1 MEAGLPE
8 GTQLAHKHGWL
19 TDSTDGLVH
28 TMSDAGIVY
37 TPGGNF
43 ILVVYLYHPT
53 QLLFNPANA
62 LVAGLAQSV
71 YNYYNL
77 TGS

>member
-1 MEAGLPE
+1 
-8 GTQLAHKHGWL
+8 
-19 TDSTDGLVH
+19 
-28 TMSDAGIVY
+28 MSDAGIVY

-71 YNYYNL
+71 FNYYNL